1 MLTELLFGVRMDNCE
16 LDGLIDELEVVVED
30 AAPLRTKWKP
40 VWDHIRAI
48 SAGFK
53 GSRYPSR
60 EEREVSW
67 IRFQSLIDR
76 VKEIQSQENQIR
88 ESMRGVSERYR
99 DEIIARAHA
108 AIPPSGFEEGLAGA
122 FLAPINMFSA
132 AFSRLLPGSP
142 VDERKEMLKTCSE
155 TLSEG
160 WGLLSRYKS
169 EMFGGQK
176 QEAFEALSKAK
187 EILDN
192 QWARWK
198 ETQQEAYDARCQVR
212 EEREAKRTAWR
223 ERTESN
229 IGNLQQRLERL
240 REILADRESHLEELE
255 EKRDTA
261 WNDEFRERV
270 EGWIDEEEE
279 NIQGIREK
287 IEGVEGW
294 LEEARGKLS

>member
-1 MLTELLFGVRMDNCE
+1 MDSRE
-16 LDGLIDELEVVVED
+16 LDGLIDELETTVED

-40 VWDHIRAI
+40 VWEQIRAI
-48 SAGFK
+48 AAGFK

-60 EEREVSW
+60 EEREAAW
-67 IRFQSLIDR
+67 TRFQSLIDR
-76 VKEIQSQENQIR
+76 VKEIQSQENQLR
-88 ESMRGVSERYR
+88 ESMRGISERYR
-99 DEIIARAHA
+99 DEIIARAHS

-142 VDERKEMLKTCSE
+142 VDEHREMLNACSE
-155 TLSEG
+155 VLREG

-169 EMFGGQK
+169 EMLGHHK

-198 ETQQEAYDARCQVR
+198 ETQQEAYEARCQIR
-212 EEREAKRTAWR
+212 EEREAKRAAWK
-223 ERTESN
+223 ERAENN
-229 IGNLQQRLERL
+229 IGNLRQRLERL
-240 REILADRESHLEELE
+240 LEILANRETHLEELR

-287 IEGVEGW
+287 IECVEGW
-294 LEEARGKLS
+294 LEEQRVKLS

>member
-1 MLTELLFGVRMDNCE
+1 MDSDE
-16 LDGLIDELEVVVED
+16 LDGLIDELETAVED
-30 AAPLRTKWKP
+30 AAPLQTKWKP

-53 GSRYPSR
+53 GSRYSSR
-60 EEREVSW
+60 EEREAAW
-67 IRFQSLIDR
+67 TRFQSLIDR
-76 VKEIQSQENQIR
+76 VKEIQSEENQLR

-99 DEIIARAHA
+99 DEIIARAHT

-122 FLAPINMFSA
+122 FLASINMLGA
-132 AFSRLLPGSP
+132 AFSHLLPGTA

-155 TLSEG
+155 VLREG
-160 WGLLSRYKS
+160 WGLLSRHKS
-169 EMFGGQK
+169 EMLGHHK

-192 QWARWK
+192 QWAHWK
-198 ETQQEAYDARCQVR
+198 EIQQEAYEARCQIR
-212 EEREAKRTAWR
+212 EECEVKRAAWR

-229 IGNLQQRLERL
+229 IENLRQWRERF
-240 REILADRESHLEELE
+240 RETLASREAHLEELE

-270 EGWIDEEEE
+270 ESWIEEEEE

-287 IEGVEGW
+287 IEGVESR
-294 LEEARGKLS
+294 LEEACGKLS